1 MSSFIYILT
10 DGTNTKIGK
19 TISFDKRM
27 SSYNTHNANVQLVKK
42 YPCSEDEATRVETFI
57 KNLFKEQLVGKG
69 KEWFSV
75 PSDEID
81 RYVSSLLFK
90 PATSDIKPANHGVKL
105 TEEAFKLKEEILS
118 GLSGSGRNEN
128 DIDRARDLRNAYLSY
143 IDANNDVSA
152 KAVKKEYE
160 DVSNKISKAYYD
172 SITSKK
178 EQLATL
184 FATKFQLGIPEH
196 KLPVDDIQIK
206 DGMGV
211 DLNHCDMES
220 SLVSKSVK
228 NNRVE
233 MPFDDHCYRFFH
245 LYKLPTG
252 YYVAFCSAVVS
263 MPYIQELKEDNQEKI
278 FEASREVGW
287 HSTIHNDWSW
297 HSPDKTGL
305 VLYQPKTS
313 ISQKVELFDKSFR
326 RWVIEN
332 QVVLQQEKFGNKEW
346 LKKVIEDIS
355 YDNGFPLDVS
365 SFEELCDKYLYVFWY
380 ISAVDDEELG
390 IDWQVR
396 AFRFLFDKWQGKPI
410 EN

>member
-57 KNLFKEQLVGKG
+57 KNLFKNQLVGKG

-75 PSDEID
+75 SSGEID

-90 PATSDIKPANHGVKL
+90 PTISDIKPANHGVKL

-118 GLSGSGRNEN
+118 GFSGSARNEK
-128 DIDRARDLRNAYLSY
+128 DIDKARDLRSAYYSY
-143 IDANNDVSA
+143 LDANNDTYA
-152 KAVKKEYE
+152 KEAKKQYE

-172 SITSKK
+172 SITCKK

-196 KLPVDDIQIK
+196 KLPVDEIQIK

-211 DLNHCDMES
+211 DLKHCDMES
-220 SLVSKSVK
+220 TLVFKSVK
-228 NNRVE
+228 NTRVE
-233 MPFDDHCYRFFH
+233 MPFSDHCYRFFH

-252 YYVAFCSAVVS
+252 YYVAFCSAIVS
-263 MPYIQELKEDNQEKI
+263 MPYIEELKEENKEEI
-278 FEASREVGW
+278 FDAAKQVGW
-287 HSTIHNDWSW
+287 YSTIHNDWSW

-313 ISQKVELFDKSFR
+313 ISHKVELFEKSFR

-332 QVVLQQEKFGNKEW
+332 QVVLQQEKFGDKEW
-346 LKKVIEDIS
+346 LKKVIEDIA
-355 YDNGFPLDVS
+355 YDNGFPLDVG
-365 SFEELCDKYLYVFWY
+365 SFEELSDKYLYVFWY

-390 IDWQVR
+390 VDWQVR
-396 AFRFLFDKWQGKPI
+396 AFRFLFEKWQEKLT